1 MLGLSEMRVASVG
14 PCLSEVVS
22 HMAWQSRMMVELAD
36 NMKSHSCSGQVD
48 SRFIKRRPSLRP
60 QGKQQSSTS
69 GKAQI
74 DAGHTDISMYP

>member
-1 MLGLSEMRVASVG
+1 
-14 PCLSEVVS
+14 
-22 HMAWQSRMMVELAD
+22 MMVELAD